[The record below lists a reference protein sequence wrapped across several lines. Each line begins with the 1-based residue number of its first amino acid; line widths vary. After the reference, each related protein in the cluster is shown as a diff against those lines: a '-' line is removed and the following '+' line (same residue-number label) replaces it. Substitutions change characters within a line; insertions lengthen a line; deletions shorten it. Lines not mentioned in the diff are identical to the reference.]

1 MTGQPSL
8 TGQINKRSYFEVKQT
23 LLALAIIIMS
33 LSVTS
38 SKVDAQAVTMGAHYT
53 CAGWADAK
61 GEPMKDLIREYWLV
75 GMMNGLALASGKDFW
90 ANIEQN
96 QLIFWMDR
104 YCDNNPLSDVVIGV
118 GDLMVE
124 RFGRGWRS

>member
-38 SKVDAQAVTMGAHYT
+38 SKVDAQTVTMGAYYT

-104 YCDNNPLSDVVIGV
+104 YCDNNPLSSVVIGV

-124 RFGRGWRS
+124 RFGRGWRL